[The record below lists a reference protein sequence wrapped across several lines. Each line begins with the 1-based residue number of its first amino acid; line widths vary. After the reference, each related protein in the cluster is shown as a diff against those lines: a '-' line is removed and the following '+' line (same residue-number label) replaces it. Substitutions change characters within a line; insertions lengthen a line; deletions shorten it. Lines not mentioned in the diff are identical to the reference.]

1 MVSVAAVF
9 EDIKVVL
16 IVSSFLLVWFKTDFL
31 YSYLKLAGLKNS
43 NYEEMAESVDLSY
56 VDYLLTL
63 DKGRVWNFCLSLVS
77 CPFCF
82 NFWVCLALTH
92 GRLNDFG
99 YFYLGSLSV
108 FCLMCK
114 LLPND

>member
-31 YSYLKLAGLKNS
+31 YSYLKLVGLKNS

-56 VDYLLTL
+56 VAVSYTHLTL
-63 DKGRVWNFCLSLVS
+63 PTIC
-77 CPFCF
+77 
-82 NFWVCLALTH
+82 
-92 GRLNDFG
+92 
-99 YFYLGSLSV
+99 SV
-108 FCLMCK
+108 
-114 LLPND
+114 